1 MLKQILGEFQKVNN
15 RLDGLENAQQEL
27 KKDFQNG
34 QQELKNEFQNSQL
47 ELKQELKNDFQN
59 AQQEL
64 KKDFQKGQ
72 QELKNDFQKSQ
83 LELKQELKKDV
94 LSIKDNLISGLGP
107 YFENIEKHI
116 DAKTDE
122 IKIALENQQIV
133 IDTLSIRSIKQE
145 SEIKDLKRMLTNQK

>member
-1 MLKQILGEFQKVNN
+1 MDEMLKQILGEFQKVNN

-34 QQELKNEFQNSQL
+34 QQELKDEFQNSQL
-47 ELKQELKNDFQN
+47 ELKQELKNDFQSS
-59 AQQEL
+59 QLEL
-64 KKDFQKGQ
+64 K
-72 QELKNDFQKSQ
+72 QELKNDFQNSQ

-94 LSIKDNLISGLGP
+94 LSIKDNLIRGLGP

-122 IKIALENQQIV
+122 IKGALEDQQIV
-133 IDTLSIRSIKQE
+133 IDTLSVRSIKQE
-145 SEIKDLKRMLTNQK
+145 SEIKELKRMLTNQ